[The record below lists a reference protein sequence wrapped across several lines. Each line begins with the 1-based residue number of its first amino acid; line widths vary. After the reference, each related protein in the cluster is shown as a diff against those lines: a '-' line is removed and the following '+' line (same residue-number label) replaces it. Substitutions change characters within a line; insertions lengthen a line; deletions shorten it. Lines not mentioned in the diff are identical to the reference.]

1 MIELDPSSLDIA
13 MGGLAPA
20 AGCTMPL
27 KFAPA
32 TPGSAAHLE
41 RINAVPPGI
50 TRAEESGK

>member
-13 MGGLAPA
+13 MDGLAPA

-32 TPGSAAHLE
+32 TPGSDAHLE
-41 RINAVPPGI
+41 RINAILPGI
-50 TRAEESGK
+50 TRVEESGE